1 MVLWVKSPRVASSDC
16 ASNPM
21 RVLFSLTVPLTPLGE
36 SSGTGAVRRMRIGIG
51 LLAQSDEATQGDL
64 TQSTIQ

>member
-1 MVLWVKSPRVASSDC
+1 MLKSEYISRWNVQEPQKREFPQSAH
-16 ASNPM
+16 
-21 RVLFSLTVPLTPLGE
+21 VPT
-36 SSGTGAVRRMRIGIG
+36 VRRMRIGIG